1 MRGGVGGQPGGN
13 SKTQLFQRSKGNQ
26 WLGNRIGDCES
37 RNWYE
42 KKQQFTKH
50 VFVECFLCPMS

>member
-1 MRGGVGGQPGGN
+1 MGGQPGGN
-13 SKTQLFQRSKGNQ
+13 NKTQLFQRSKGNQ

-42 KKQQFTKH
+42 KKQQFTKR